1 MGVNEIIDEYCQI
14 TGRPKFTITI
24 DEFLKLKQVVDD
36 TRNQKSPT
44 QAINEQIVFAA
55 KSQDLPSKKEK
66 VCLSSSL
73 CEKANTSEQEEKAS
87 SLEQNEKDIKV
98 TPIFLKEEGLKK
110 QELSPTINSMKQKQ
124 TSSALELL
132 KSIKG

>member
-24 DEFLKLKQVVDD
+24 DEFLKLKQVVGD
-36 TRNQKSPT
+36 TLNQKSPT

-55 KSQDLPSKKEK
+55 KSQDLPGK
-66 VCLSSSL
+66 
-73 CEKANTSEQEEKAS
+73 KANASEQGEKTS
-87 SLEQNEKDIKV
+87 PLEQNEKAIKV

-110 QELSPTINSMKQKQ
+110 QELSPMTNPIKQNQ

>member
-24 DEFLKLKQVVDD
+24 DEFLKLKQVLGDV
-36 TRNQKSPT
+36 RNQKAPT
-44 QAINEQIVFAA
+44 QAMNEQMVFAVEN
-55 KSQDLPSKKEK
+55 QNLPSKKD
-66 VCLSSSL
+66 
-73 CEKANTSEQEEKAS
+73 
-87 SLEQNEKDIKV
+87 EQNEKAIES
-98 TPIFLKEEGLKK
+98 TPIFLKEEGLNK
-110 QELSPTINSMKQKQ
+110 QKLSPMTNPIKQNQ

>member
-24 DEFLKLKQVVDD
+24 DEFLKLKQVVGD
-36 TRNQKSPT
+36 TRNQKIPT
-44 QAINEQIVFAA
+44 QVINEQMVFAT
-55 KSQDLPSKKEK
+55 KNPDLPSKKD
-66 VCLSSSL
+66 
-73 CEKANTSEQEEKAS
+73 
-87 SLEQNEKDIKV
+87 EQNERAIKA
-98 TPIFLKEEGLKK
+98 TPIFLKEEGLNK
-110 QELSPTINSMKQKQ
+110 QESSPTTNPIKQNQ